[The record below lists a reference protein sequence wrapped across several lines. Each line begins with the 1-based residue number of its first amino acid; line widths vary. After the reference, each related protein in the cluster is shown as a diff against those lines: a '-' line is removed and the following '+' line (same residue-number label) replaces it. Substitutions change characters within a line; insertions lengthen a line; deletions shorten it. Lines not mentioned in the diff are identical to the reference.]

1 MLMQSMKVG
10 TLVCS
15 ADILCI
21 SVCNDIVWRVQMLL
35 RSRGEWMFMEHEEG
49 LFLFAEQT
57 SVLQTVVPMCMI
69 IMGIL
74 VNIACI
80 A

>member
-1 MLMQSMKVG
+1 
-10 TLVCS
+10 
-15 ADILCI
+15 
-21 SVCNDIVWRVQMLL
+21 
-35 RSRGEWMFMEHEEG
+35 MFMEHEEG

-57 SVLQTVVPMCMI
+57 SVLQTIVPMYMI